1 MADVAT
7 RLRLSRG
14 TIEHLESNRYNQLP
28 GRTFARGY
36 VRNYARILG
45 LPVESVLS
53 EFDQLVPDAPS
64 STPSDT
70 AVPSARRNKLDSQ
83 QVRHGRQQRDRRPV
97 SLVR

>member
-36 VRNYARILG
+36 VRNYAL
-45 LPVESVLS
+45 
-53 EFDQLVPDAPS
+53 
-64 STPSDT
+64 
-70 AVPSARRNKLDSQ
+70 AVFVGVVALLAYFLF
-83 QVRHGRQQRDRRPV
+83 VA
-97 SLVR
+97 L